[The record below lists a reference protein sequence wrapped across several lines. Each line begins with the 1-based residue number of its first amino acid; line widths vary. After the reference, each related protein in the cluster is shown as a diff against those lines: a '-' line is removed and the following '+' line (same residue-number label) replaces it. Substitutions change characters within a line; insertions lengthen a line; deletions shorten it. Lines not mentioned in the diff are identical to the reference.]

1 MPDPIPVEGPVELID
16 GKLIL
21 RIPLDMGG
29 VGIAAFA
36 LGIGEVDSRN
46 LNVAIQPWLAQK
58 LRIGPGSIVCVSV
71 DTAEGN
77 FRITRS
83 AANDERLG
91 QRRNYWM
98 LLSSRMRTTKWLA
111 ALNASA
117 AVAAVNDEP
126 LGQRRNYWMLS
137 SSRTRT
143 TKWLA
148 ALNASAAVA
157 AVAVLP
163 ISSLE
168 YPSHLSDRGAQ
179 NHVFPTWL
187 VYLTA
192 ALFGL
197 AATAHWQ
204 RWALWW
210 LVQGMAVALPLVI
223 ILLSLT

>member
-1 MPDPIPVEGPVELID
+1 MSDPIPVEGPVELID

-29 VGIAAFA
+29 VGMAAFA
-36 LGIGEVDSRN
+36 LGIGEVDSGH
-46 LNVAIQPWLAQK
+46 LNVAIQPWLAEK
-58 LRIGPGSIVCVSV
+58 LRIGPGSRVCVSV
-71 DTAEGN
+71 DTANGN

-83 AANDERLG
+83 AA
-91 QRRNYWM
+91 
-98 LLSSRMRTTKWLA
+98 S
-111 ALNASA
+111 
-117 AVAAVNDEP
+117 DEP
-126 LGQRRNYWMLS
+126 LGQRRNYWVLS

-168 YPSHLSDRGAQ
+168 YTSHPSDMGAQ

-197 AATAHWQ
+197 AAAAHWR
-204 RWALWW
+204 RWPLWW

>member
-29 VGIAAFA
+29 VGMAAFA
-36 LGIGEVDSRN
+36 LGIGAVDSEH
-46 LNVAIQPWLAQK
+46 LNVAIQPWLAEK
-58 LRIGPGSIVCVSV
+58 LRIGPGSIVCASV
-71 DTAEGN
+71 DTANGN
-77 FRITRS
+77 FSITRS
-83 AANDERLG
+83 AAGDER
-91 QRRNYWM
+91 
-98 LLSSRMRTTKWLA
+98 
-111 ALNASA
+111 
-117 AVAAVNDEP
+117 

-157 AVAVLP
+157 AAAVLP
-163 ISSLE
+163 IS
-168 YPSHLSDRGAQ
+168 
-179 NHVFPTWL
+179 WL
-187 VYLTA
+187 AYLTA

-197 AATAHWQ
+197 AAAAHWR
-204 RWALWW
+204 RWPLWW